1 MSLFK
6 IIMHSLI
13 ITVIAGF
20 YGCGGT
26 AVELMKEQIQQQLED
41 QYGLQLEKE
50 PKVVEPKVVKAVED
64 SAKWEQNKLESAKRY
79 AIWDNWRNQNYEYQN
94 NDRELKIR
102 LSFEFRSD
110 YFMGEGVPWSID
122 DEIPQISE
130 FEIMIQNK
138 TDSKFNL
145 FVNNQDFKF
154 LIDGKERTYGS
165 FKYTYGETENNSDL
179 MDNNSMILINEN
191 SKEYMAQEAKHHY
204 GEFPEGYTPAEGL
217 EFELKPYGS
226 YDRTGMNR
234 TDLVILKFRYYQPLS
249 MASKESIWKDY
260 KDILEEEIIP
270 IMVDAG
276 KYNSRSVTVL
286 LNGKKYYLSARHG
299 WNGLPFV
306 EDKALHDE
314 IKLNP
319 EITSI
324 SKSPNWRGMGLPY
337 GESNIYTLHRLR
349 WDFLNGK
356 DHASIGCDMEAKKK
370 AFEEALR
377 LADEV
382 SKKSDYKIDGRCEGK
397 TSEKLFKAYQEYGAC
412 LVAGKEKNEIMKS
425 MNYLEMACAGIL

>member
-6 IIMHSLI
+6 IIKHSLI

-217 EFELKPYGS
+217 EFVLHPYGS
-226 YDRTGMNR
+226 YDETGKHR
-234 TDLVILKFRYYQPLS
+234 IDLVILNFRHSQPLS
-249 MASKESIWKDY
+249 EASIKRIFGSGE
-260 KDILEEEIIP
+260 DILEEDIIP
-270 IMVDAG
+270 IRVDANE
-276 KYNSRSVTVL
+276 YNQRFVTVL
-286 LNGKKYYLSARHG
+286 LNGKKYYLIARHD
-299 WNGLPFV
+299 WNGLPFS
-306 EDKALHDE
+306 EDKALHDK
-314 IKLNP
+314 IKLSP
-319 EITSI
+319 EAPSI
-324 SKSPNWRGMGLPY
+324 SNNPNWRGQGMYNGDFSIITLATLRRMALS
-337 GESNIYTLHRLR
+337 GSSNVT
-349 WDFLNGK
+349 
-356 DHASIGCDMEAKKK
+356 IGCDIEAKKK
-370 AFEEALR
+370 AFDDALR
-377 LADEV
+377 LAQEV
-382 SKKSDYKIDGRCEGK
+382 SNGECEGE
-397 TSEKLFKAYQEYGAC
+397 TSENLFKAYREYGAC
-412 LVAGKEKNEIMKS
+412 LVAGKEKNEIMQS
-425 MNYLEMACAGIL
+425 MYYLESACGENL